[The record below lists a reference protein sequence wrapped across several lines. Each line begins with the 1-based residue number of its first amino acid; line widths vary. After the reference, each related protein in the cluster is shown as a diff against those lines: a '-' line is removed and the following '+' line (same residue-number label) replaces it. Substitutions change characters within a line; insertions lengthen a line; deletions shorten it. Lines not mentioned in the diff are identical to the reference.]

1 LQIAKAAASGPP
13 SHDSVSSIS
22 DTVDLEI
29 LRPSCQQQPFLLY
42 DALRG
47 FDAASPARPPGGT
60 ALPKPRS
67 FRISDL
73 LALGF
78 AAAIL
83 AVFASLHHSE
93 FPPGGH
99 RFLTALAI
107 TAGFAVLAW
116 FAGGVNLT
124 GALAGSAVA
133 FIMAVR
139 DLRMFL
145 ALLVVFAVTLVA
157 TRVGY
162 ARKQQLRTAE
172 PPGGRT
178 ASQAMANLGIAAL
191 VVAVAGKAWPVLA
204 LAALAEAAGDT
215 SSSEIGMAFPGKTLM
230 ITTLKSVPAGTDG
243 GMSLFGTIA
252 ALLGAAS
259 VAIAAVATGLVPAN
273 QITIIILAGFFGT
286 VIDSLLGAIFE
297 RRGWLDNDLVNL
309 LSTAA
314 AVGMAWGLGSSFDF
328 ASLLK

>member
-1 LQIAKAAASGPP
+1 MPP
-13 SHDSVSSIS
+13 AWYDG
-22 DTVDLEI
+22 
-29 LRPSCQQQPFLLY
+29 LRRGGNALL
-42 DALRG
+42 
-47 FDAASPARPPGGT
+47 
-60 ALPKPRS
+60 KPRS
-67 FRISDL
+67 FSVSDL
-73 LALGF
+73 LALIF
-78 AAAIL
+78 AAVIL
-83 AVFASLHHSE
+83 AVFASLHHAE
-93 FPPGGH
+93 FPLSGR

-116 FAGGVNLT
+116 FAGGVNFS

-145 ALLVVFAVTLVA
+145 ALLIVFAVTLVA

-162 ARKQQLRTAE
+162 ARKQQLRSAE
-172 PPGGRT
+172 PAGGRT
-178 ASQAMANLGIAAL
+178 AAQAMANLGIAAL
-191 VVAVAGKAWPVLA
+191 VVAIAAPGWPALA

-215 SSSEIGMAFPGKTLM
+215 SSSEIGMAFPGKTLLV
-230 ITTLKSVPAGTDG
+230 TNFKSVPAGTDG
-243 GMSLFGTIA
+243 GISLFGTIA

-259 VAIAAVATGLVPAN
+259 VGVAAVATGLVPVN
-273 QITIIILAGFFGT
+273 QLATIILAGFFGI

-314 AVGMAWGLGSSFDF
+314 AVGMAWCLGS
-328 ASLLK
+328 

>member
-1 LQIAKAAASGPP
+1 VAALSPVRCAKGLACRQPR
-13 SHDSVSSIS
+13 SSAG
-22 DTVDLEI
+22 
-29 LRPSCQQQPFLLY
+29 RN
-42 DALRG
+42 
-47 FDAASPARPPGGT
+47 
-60 ALPKPRS
+60 ALPKTRS
-67 FRISDL
+67 FSVSDL

-83 AVFASLHHSE
+83 AVFGSLHHSE
-93 FPPGGH
+93 FPLGGH

-116 FAGGVNLT
+116 FAGGVNFS

-145 ALLVVFAVTLVA
+145 ALLIVFAVTLVA

-162 ARKQQLRTAE
+162 TRKQQLRTAE
-172 PPGGRT
+172 PHGGRT
-178 ASQAMANLGIAAL
+178 AAQAMANLGMAAL
-191 VVAVAGKAWPVLA
+191 VVAVAAKAWPVLA

-215 SSSEIGMAFPGKTLM
+215 SSSEIGMAFPGKTWM
-230 ITTLKSVPAGTDG
+230 ITTFQPVPAGTDG

-259 VAIAAVATGLVPAN
+259 VAVAAVATGLVPFSQLA
-273 QITIIILAGFFGT
+273 TIILAGFFGT
-286 VIDSLLGAIFE
+286 LIDSLLGALFE

-314 AVGMAWGLGSSFDF
+314 AVGMAQALS
-328 ASLLK
+328 

>member
-1 LQIAKAAASGPP
+1 MP
-13 SHDSVSSIS
+13 
-22 DTVDLEI
+22 
-29 LRPSCQQQPFLLY
+29 
-42 DALRG
+42 
-47 FDAASPARPPGGT
+47 PARLSAGRN
-60 ALPKPRS
+60 ALTKPRS

-83 AVFASLHHSE
+83 AVFASLHHAE
-93 FPPGGH
+93 FPSGDR

-116 FAGGVNLT
+116 FAGAVNFS
-124 GALAGSAVA
+124 GAIAGSAVA

-139 DLRMFL
+139 DLRVFL
-145 ALLVVFAVTLVA
+145 ALLIVFAVTLSA

-172 PPGGRT
+172 PAGGRT
-178 ASQAMANLGIAAL
+178 AAQAMANLGIAAL
-191 VVAVAGKAWPVLA
+191 AVAIAGREWPVLA

-215 SSSEIGMAFPGKTLM
+215 SSSEIGMAFPGKTLLV
-230 ITTLKSVPAGTDG
+230 TNFKSVPAGTDG
-243 GMSLFGTIA
+243 GVSLFGTIA

-259 VAIAAVATGLVPAN
+259 VAVVAAATGLVPIN
-273 QITIIILAGFFGT
+273 QLATIILAGFFGI

-309 LSTAA
+309 LGTAA
-314 AVGMAWGLGSSFDF
+314 AVGMAWAL
-328 ASLLK
+328 AA

>member
-1 LQIAKAAASGPP
+1 M
-13 SHDSVSSIS
+13 
-22 DTVDLEI
+22 
-29 LRPSCQQQPFLLY
+29 Y
-42 DALRG
+42 DAHRG
-47 FDAASPARPPGGT
+47 FDAASSVSTAGRN
-60 ALPKPRS
+60 ALPKSRS
-67 FRISDL
+67 FRVSDL

-83 AVFASLHHSE
+83 AVFAWLHHAE
-93 FPPGGH
+93 FPLAGR

-116 FAGGVNLT
+116 FAGGVNFS

-157 TRVGY
+157 TRIGY

-172 PPGGRT
+172 PAGGRT
-178 ASQAMANLGIAAL
+178 AAQAMANLGIAAL
-191 VVAVAGKAWPVLA
+191 VVAIAGREWPALA

-215 SSSEIGMAFPGKTLM
+215 SSSEIGMAFPGKTLLV
-230 ITTLKSVPAGTDG
+230 TNFKSVPPGTDG
-243 GMSLFGTIA
+243 GISLFGTIA
-252 ALLGAAS
+252 ALLGSAS
-259 VAIAAVATGLVPAN
+259 VAVAAVLTGLVPVN
-273 QITIIILAGFFGT
+273 QLAMIIMAGFFGT
-286 VIDSLLGAIFE
+286 VIDSLLGAVFE
-297 RRGWLDNDLVNL
+297 RRGLLDNDLVNL

-314 AVGMAWGLGSSFDF
+314 AVGMAWGLGS
-328 ASLLK
+328 